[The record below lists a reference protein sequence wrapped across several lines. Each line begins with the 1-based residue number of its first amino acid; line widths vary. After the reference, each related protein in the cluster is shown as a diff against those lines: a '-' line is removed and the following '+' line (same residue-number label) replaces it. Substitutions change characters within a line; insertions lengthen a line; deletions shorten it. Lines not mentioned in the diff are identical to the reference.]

1 VKLLFLLPSEPEPA
15 DSGAKL
21 RNLALLTLAGR
32 RHEADALAFG
42 AGGLPEPPRPTAM
55 RRLLQLLDSGKVDIV
70 ARYASAAFREKLA
83 AMLAQTRY
91 DAVQAEGIE
100 MAQYL
105 DLVPPERRI
114 YDAHNAEFLLQR
126 RAAET
131 ANTPVANLYSRLQW
145 RRLERFERA
154 VVRNSQLTL
163 SVSEH
168 DANQLLA
175 LTDGSARIRVV
186 PNAIDVRTY
195 PYRPPYADAAP
206 NLLFLGK
213 LDYRPNTDAV
223 RWLVQRLLPLI
234 HAHASKV
241 RLFVVG
247 ANPPAWLV
255 AAGQHDPRIAVTGYV
270 ADERPYLE
278 RCSALLLP
286 VKTAGGSRLKALVAM
301 ASGLPIVSTRLGME
315 GLDAA
320 PDEHF
325 LCAESDREWVGGVC
339 RVVESVEIGRRFAE
353 RARKLVEERYDWSA
367 IEPAV
372 EAAYAELGQ

>member
-1 VKLLFLLPSEPEPA
+1 VKLLFLLPSVPEPA

-21 RNLALLTLAGR
+21 RNLALLKLTSR
-32 RHEADALAFG
+32 THEVDSLVFGSPDGARPSAL
-42 AGGLPEPPRPTAM
+42 
-55 RRLLQLLDSGKVDIV
+55 RRLLRLAAPDKVDV
-70 ARYASAAFREKLA
+70 VERFASAAFRDRVRRRLA
-83 AMLAQTRY
+83 EGNY
-91 DAVQAEGIE
+91 DAVQAEGLE
-100 MAQYL
+100 VAQYL
-105 DLVPPERRI
+105 SLVPPEQRI

-131 ANTPVANLYSRLQW
+131 ADIPVAKVYSRLQW

-154 VVRNSQLTL
+154 IVRDSRLTL

-175 LTDGSARIRVV
+175 LANGEARVRVV
-186 PNAIDVRTY
+186 PNAIDVSAY
-195 PYRPPYADAAP
+195 PFRLPCEDAAP

-213 LDYRPNTDAV
+213 LDYRPNAEAV
-223 RWLVQRLLPLI
+223 RWLVQRLQPQLWERN
-234 HAHASKV
+234 ASA

-247 ANPPAWLV
+247 SNPPAWLV

-278 RCSALLLP
+278 RCSVLLLP

-315 GLDAA
+315 GLNAEA
-320 PDEHF
+320 GRHF
-325 LCAESDREWVGGVC
+325 LSAESDVGWVNSVC
-339 RVVESVEIGRRFAE
+339 RIVADIDARRGFAQ
-353 RARKLVEERYDWSA
+353 RARMLVEQQYDWSA
-367 IEPAV
+367 IEPALV
-372 EAAYAELGQ
+372 AAYKELER